1 MIEEPTR
8 VTVNTS
14 TIIDHIATTC
24 PRNIVHSGVYE
35 VSLSDHY
42 MVYCIRKFNGAV
54 EKGHKLI
61 KTRKMKNFN
70 EEAFLQDISGIF
82 WEQMLTETDDID
94 ILVSNWSNLFS
105 LIIEKHAPLS
115 EMRVSEKYCPWIDK
129 DLRAL
134 MRTRDCLKKAAVK
147 RKSDILMNSYRQVR
161 NKVNCLNTK
170 LKKQYYANKIA
181 SCEGNM
187 KNSWKTINELLN
199 KRSKSTHIDCLKES
213 GTEIVNKKDISNT
226 MNDFFCSIG
235 KDLPKKLILL
245 LNPYYQELTKLT
257 ITV

>member
-1 MIEEPTR
+1 
-8 VTVNTS
+8 
-14 TIIDHIATTC
+14 
-24 PRNIVHSGVYE
+24 
-35 VSLSDHY
+35 
-42 MVYCIRKFNGAV
+42 
-54 EKGHKLI
+54 
-61 KTRKMKNFN
+61 MKNFN
-70 EEAFLQDISGIF
+70 KEGFLQNIFSIF

-134 MRTRDCLKKAAVK
+134 MRTRDRLKKAAVK

-181 SCEGNM
+181 SC
-187 KNSWKTINELLN
+187 
-199 KRSKSTHIDCLKES
+199 
-213 GTEIVNKKDISNT
+213 
-226 MNDFFCSIG
+226 
-235 KDLPKKLILL
+235 
-245 LNPYYQELTKLT
+245 
-257 ITV
+257 